1 MARGWES
8 KSVESQQDDAA
19 RRKDLKPALTP
30 AERASVQQR
39 AALVLTRARLTAD
52 LGRAT
57 ALPHRRMLEGA
68 LAEVDA
74 QLELLG

>member
-8 KSVESQQDDAA
+8 KSVESQQDDAL

-30 AERASVQQR
+30 TERQLVQQR
-39 AALVLTRARLTAD
+39 ATLALTRARLTAD

-57 ALPHRRMLEGA
+57 ALPHLVMLRRA